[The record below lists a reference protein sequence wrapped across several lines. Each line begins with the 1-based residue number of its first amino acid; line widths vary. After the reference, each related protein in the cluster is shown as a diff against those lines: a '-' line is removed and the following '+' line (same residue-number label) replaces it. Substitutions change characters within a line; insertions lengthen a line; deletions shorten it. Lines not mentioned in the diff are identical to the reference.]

1 MFWPRAPTE
10 KVTRHWDGGRMTFSV
25 GALGQNITGQLLV
38 LADQV
43 QIEVLLPG
51 LLGTLAQAIR
61 GRLERQ
67 GRLLLGKKGGA

>member
-1 MFWPRAPTE
+1 
-10 KVTRHWDGGRMTFSV
+10 MTFSV